1 MNFSLP
7 LRSFIYSH
15 IAGLHNLLNLAIS
28 CLQPTEFTFCSSTAS
43 VIRAP
48 SPILETLSENP
59 EDADTLGYS
68 RSKWVAEAICAVA
81 SKSSLLGS
89 VKVVRVGQLTGDTV
103 NGVWNMSEAWP
114 LMLSTVGEL
123 NCLPRIKQNLD
134 WLPLDVAAHAVVEIA
149 LQEKTREGGGES
161 VAVYHVLNNYSV
173 PNWDN
178 LLEWIEKFWS
188 HTFEVVKPTFWL
200 YKLERAENSDAKKL
214 SWLWEKAYGD
224 DDNASYRFVKFQT
237 ERANKE
243 AKAMKEFTGLNGDI
257 FKRIWL
263 WIEDH
268 MDEGK
273 K

>member
-1 MNFSLP
+1 
-7 LRSFIYSH
+7 
-15 IAGLHNLLNLAIS
+15 
-28 CLQPTEFTFCSSTAS
+28 

-68 RSKWVAEAICAVA
+68 RSKWVAEAICVVV

-114 LMLSTVGEL
+114 LMLSTVREL
-123 NCLPRIKQNLD
+123 NCLPKIKQNLD
-134 WLPLDVAAHAVVEIA
+134 WLPLDVAADAVVEIA
-149 LQEKTREGGGES
+149 LQEKTREAGGES

-188 HTFEVVKPTFWL
+188 HTFEVVKPKFWL

-214 SWLWEKAYGD
+214 SWLWDKAYGD
-224 DDNASYRFVKFQT
+224 DDNASYGFVKFQT
-237 ERANKE
+237 ERANKQ
-243 AKAMKEFTGLNGDI
+243 AKAMREFTGLNEEI
-257 FKRIWL
+257 LMRIWL

-268 MDEGK
+268 MYEGK